1 MRMLT
6 MTATGAIVL
15 LAGVWSFGV
24 TPSPDVDPV
33 ISGSIPKNAGGT
45 GGIAI
50 LVSNVETR
58 ADCQITRRE
67 RMTHHSTRMSASAAC
82 EDVWLGLSHA
92 STWTEAG
99 DGTVVIANASGDAI
113 LTLAETDGLYEVIDP
128 SGAIIT
134 LRMAE

>member
-1 MRMLT
+1 MRKRT
-6 MTATGAIVL
+6 MMATGAIVL
-15 LAGVWSFGV
+15 LAGVWSLGG

-33 ISGSIPKNAGGT
+33 VSGSIPKDAGAAGGL
-45 GGIAI
+45 AF

-58 ADCQITRRE
+58 ADCQLTRGE
-67 RMTHHSTRMSASAAC
+67 RMTHHSMRMTASAAC

-99 DGTVVIANASGDAI
+99 DGTVIVANASGDAI